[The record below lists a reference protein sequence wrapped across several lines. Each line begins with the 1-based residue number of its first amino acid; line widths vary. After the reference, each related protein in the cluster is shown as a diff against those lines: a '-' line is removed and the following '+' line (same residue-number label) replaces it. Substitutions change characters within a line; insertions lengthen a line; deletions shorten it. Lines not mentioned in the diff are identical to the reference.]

1 MSENFDVNSMRS
13 WSKNCCVIRKLLA
26 TPTTAGDGEVVLL
39 DIIER
44 IVDFLKSYDKD
55 EDTTP
60 QEESDIDV
68 KELLGIIADKFGI
81 TERQALIFCTCMG
94 AGGRRISMDLL
105 AYSLGINTIRVLT
118 LDKDLQ
124 ELLSRRL
131 LRKVNARDENEFY
144 IPAAVVKALKNNEVY
159 VMPRWQGLNCVQFFE
174 TLNACFAELNDE
186 VVSVEELTGDI
197 EGLLNDNRQVDFASK
212 VQSLHLDARDKLL
225 LLFFCNRIVNFDDS
239 RILFNEIEGLYTSR
253 SSFFRNKELLRNGKH
268 PLCQLGLIEFE
279 CDNGMVDTSLLRLT
293 DEAKTNL
300 LAELGLKP
308 KKPVMNDVMKADTL
322 KQKEMFY
329 TAGNQR
335 QVDELT
341 DFFDH
346 DKYCQIRERM
356 QKRGFRCG
364 FACLFYGSPG
374 TGKTETAYQLARQTG
389 RDIMVV
395 DVPKIKSKWVGD
407 SEKNIK
413 ALFDRYRKLAA
424 ASEVAPILLFNEADA
439 IINTRRSNAESAVDK
454 MENAIQNII
463 LQEMEQLDGIMI
475 ATTNLE
481 GNFDPAFERRFL
493 YKIRFEKPDAA
504 VRAKIWQMMVPEL
517 TEEDAC
523 SLAARYDFSGGQIEN
538 IARKNTINSI
548 LYGNSEQLLSV
559 LSGYCENERLSG
571 PAHRRIGF

>member
-1 MSENFDVNSMRS
+1 
-13 WSKNCCVIRKLLA
+13 
-26 TPTTAGDGEVVLL
+26 
-39 DIIER
+39 
-44 IVDFLKSYDKD
+44 
-55 EDTTP
+55 
-60 QEESDIDV
+60 
-68 KELLGIIADKFGI
+68 
-81 TERQALIFCTCMG
+81 
-94 AGGRRISMDLL
+94 MDLL
-105 AYSLGINTIRVLT
+105 ANSLGINTIRVLT

-268 PLCQLGLIEFE
+268 PLCQLGLI
-279 CDNGMVDTSLLRLT
+279 T

-356 QKRGFRCG
+356 QKRDFRCG

-374 TGKTETAYQLARQTG
+374 TGKTETVYQLARQTG

-395 DVPKIKSKWVGD
+395 DVPK
-407 SEKNIK
+407 
-413 ALFDRYRKLAA
+413 
-424 ASEVAPILLFNEADA
+424 
-439 IINTRRSNAESAVDK
+439 T
-454 MENAIQNII
+454 
-463 LQEMEQLDGIMI
+463 
-475 ATTNLE
+475 
-481 GNFDPAFERRFL
+481 
-493 YKIRFEKPDAA
+493 DAA